1 MRALLRWVAGL
12 VALVVLI
19 VVGPTVWVKVRAYG
33 HLYSERGVPQAP
45 VALVLGAGVRPG
57 GQPTPFLA
65 ARLDLAVRLYAQGR
79 VRAILVSGDNRTHR
93 YDEPTAMRDYLVAHG
108 VPDDKVVRDFGG
120 RDTYDSCVR
129 AAEVFGVDRVI
140 VVSQA
145 YHVPRA
151 VAVCRSVGLDADGV
165 GDTTMQ
171 RRYPDTYD
179 AGRAREWPANI
190 KAAVDVLFRRDPA
203 VGGPPDDALDTAL
216 SD

>member
-1 MRALLRWVAGL
+1 MRWVAGL
-12 VALVVLI
+12 VALVVLV
-19 VVGPTVWVKVRAYG
+19 VVGPTVWVKLRAHG

-45 VALVLGAGVRPG
+45 VALVLGAGVRPN

-65 ARLDLAVRLYAQGR
+65 ARLDLAVRLYERGT

-108 VPDDKVVRDFGG
+108 VPDAKVVRDFGG

-129 AAEVFGVDRVI
+129 ASMVFGADRVI

-165 GDTTMQ
+165 GDTTMLQ
-171 RRYPDTYD
+171 RYPDTYQ
-179 AGRAREWPANI
+179 AGRTREWPANI
-190 KAAVDVLFRRDPA
+190 KAAFDVLLARDPA
-203 VGGPPDDALDTAL
+203 VGGPSDDALDTAVA
-216 SD
+216 D